1 MTKKMQVDRFEEGFA
16 VLADDDETIYN
27 VPREAFGFELHEG
40 DILEV
45 EFAGN
50 APVSARFLAEETAA
64 AKERIAALMKKL
76 KKKI

>member
-16 VLADDDETIYN
+16 VLVDEDETIYN
-27 VPREAFGFELHEG
+27 VPRETFGFDLHEG
-40 DILEV
+40 DFLAV
-45 EFAGN
+45 EFSGN
-50 APVSARFLAEETAA
+50 TPVSARFLAEETAA

>member
-16 VLADDDETIYN
+16 VLVDDDETIYN

-45 EFAGN
+45 ELAGN
-50 APVSARFLAEETAA
+50 ATVSARFLTEETAA

>member
-1 MTKKMQVDRFEEGFA
+1 MQVDRFEEGFA
-16 VLADDDETIYN
+16 VLVDDDETIYN

-45 EFAGN
+45 ELAGN
-50 APVSARFLAEETAA
+50 ATVSARFLTEETAA